1 VTEKKTQISIV
12 GLGCIGTS
20 IGLALHQSETPL
32 HIVGHDKETD
42 HAATARKLKAVEK
55 TDWNLIGA
63 CEDADVIILA
73 IPMHAIEDTLRALAP
88 HLKAGCVVTDTASLK
103 AQVVAW
109 AEDVLPETVTFV
121 GGNPVVASQGTGPD
135 AADAE
140 LFRGKLYC
148 ITPGPDAHP
157 DAVSL
162 VTNLVSVIGGQPYY
176 LDAAEHDGLMA
187 GVEHLPSAL
196 ALALVNSAVQGTGWR
211 EMRKL
216 AGGSFE
222 QLSALVGE
230 DPDALSSLLMANK
243 DNLLRWL
250 DAYVLALKEV
260 RDLVAQGESEPM
272 AQYIDQAVVARRQ
285 WLHDRRDKFSEMKS
299 VDVERGGFMRQ
310 LLIGGKRR
318 RS

>member
-1 VTEKKTQISIV
+1 VSEKTQISIV

-20 IGLALHQSETPL
+20 MGLALQHVETPL
-32 HIVGHDKETD
+32 YVVGHDKETD
-42 HAATARKLKAVEK
+42 HAATARKLKAVAK

-63 CEDADVIILA
+63 CEDADVVILA
-73 IPMHAIEDTLRALAP
+73 IPMNAIEDTMRALAP

-103 AQVVAW
+103 AQVVSW
-109 AEDVLPETVTFV
+109 AESILPETVTFV
-121 GGNPVVASQGTGPD
+121 GGNPVVASNGRGPD
-135 AADAE
+135 AAGAE

-148 ITPGPDAHP
+148 ITPGPDANP

-162 VTNLVSVIGGQPYY
+162 ITNLVSVIGGQPYY

-187 GVEHLPSAL
+187 GVEHLPQAL
-196 ALALVNSAVQGTGWR
+196 ALALVNGAVQGAGWR

-230 DPDALSSLLMANK
+230 DPDALSSLLMANG

-250 DAYVLALKEV
+250 DAYAVALREV
-260 RDLVAQGESEPM
+260 RDLVAQGELEPL
-272 AQYIDQAVVARRQ
+272 AQHIDQAVVARRQ
-285 WLHDRRDKFSEMKS
+285 WLKDRGEKFSEMKQ
-299 VDVERGGFMRQ
+299 VDLERGGFVRQ
-310 LLIGGKRR
+310 LLLGGRSR